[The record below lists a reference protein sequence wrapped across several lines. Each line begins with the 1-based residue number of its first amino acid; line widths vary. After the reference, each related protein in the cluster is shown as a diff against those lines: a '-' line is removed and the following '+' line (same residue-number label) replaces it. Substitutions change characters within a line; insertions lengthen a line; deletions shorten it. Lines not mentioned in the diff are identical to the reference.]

1 MSGYRPG
8 RLSWR
13 HLDQEQAQAL
23 WVELIDW
30 VEWFRGCYR
39 LTDRVKGCW
48 YRHPKMVEE
57 LTAAMSAHKV
67 AYEQLAEEA
76 THSWSPGSWHYQV
89 YMPLLQRLAANS
101 EEFADCID
109 GNCEPPKVQ
118 VKLFDGVQEWIASDI
133 AARPTPIAAAVAA
146 SGSLPD
152 SATGAGSAVI
162 DAARIVDLIDS
173 GEAEPVDPDDE
184 FGPVSYGVAVASA
197 GNRADLAYPTG
208 GHGVS
213 SSACTVDWLVLDCR

>member
-1 MSGYRPG
+1 MSYKPG

-39 LTDRVKGCW
+39 LTDRIKSCW
-48 YRHPKMVEE
+48 YRHPKMIEE

-89 YMPLLQRLAANS
+89 YMPLLQRLAVNS

-109 GNCEPPKVQ
+109 GSCEPPKVE
-118 VKLFDGVQEWIASDI
+118 VRLFDGVQEWIAADI

-146 SGSLPD
+146 TGSRGG
-152 SATGAGSAVI
+152 STATTI
-162 DAARIVDLIDS
+162 DAAQMVDLIDS
-173 GEAEPVDPDDE
+173 GDAEPADADDE
-184 FGPVSYGVAVASA
+184 FGPVSYDGHVWEWSDEKDAYV
-197 GNRADLAYPTG
+197 RA
-208 GHGVS
+208 
-213 SSACTVDWLVLDCR
+213 